1 MWNTTPE
8 YVEIK
13 DDAKPVCSQPY
24 PVPRLHEAMFR
35 KEVEILVSLGVLK
48 EANDSKWGA
57 PYFEQP
63 KAKTNRVR
71 FLSAFWNLNRQL
83 KRKPYT
89 IMGSTPRFLF
99 FKTCPKNKFQC
110 L

>member
-35 KEVEILVSLGVLK
+35 KEVEILVSLGCSKKRMTPNGEHLILNNQKQKQIVS
-48 EANDSKWGA
+48 DS
-57 PYFEQP
+57 
-63 KAKTNRVR
+63 
-71 FLSAFWNLNRQL
+71 
-83 KRKPYT
+83 
-89 IMGSTPRFLF
+89 
-99 FKTCPKNKFQC
+99 
-110 L
+110 